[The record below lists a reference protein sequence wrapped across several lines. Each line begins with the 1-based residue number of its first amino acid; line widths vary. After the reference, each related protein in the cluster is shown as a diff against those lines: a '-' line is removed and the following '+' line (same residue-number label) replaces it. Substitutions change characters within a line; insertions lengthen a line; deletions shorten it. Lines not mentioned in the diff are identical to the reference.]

1 MFEPFG
7 LVGGLSVGIP
17 AVQVIDEYGNFISNV
32 ATAGNVSANIVT
44 ANAFKFA
51 NGANF
56 TTQAAGSNTQVQYN
70 NNNNFAGD
78 ANFTFDSTQALL
90 TISNISVTG
99 FTTLGDIS
107 TVSILGGNNGYF
119 LQTDGAG
126 ALTWAPAGNGSG
138 GNGTPG
144 GANTQVQYN
153 KEGDF
158 GGDASFTYNDTTNT
172 LSAQNINATTFT
184 GNLVGN
190 ATRAGTVTSPAQP
203 NITSVGTLAN
213 LSVAG
218 NIRGANANLGNT
230 VVANYFVG
238 NFYGS
243 ANTAN
248 TVTDNAQPNITSVG
262 TLVDLTVSGNTD
274 LNILSVGQITT
285 DLIPYDNISYDI
297 GNLTNRWKDLY
308 LSGNTIYLGDSTITS
323 TANGISI
330 NGGNGYVVAKNL
342 SEIPA
347 ANIVGQVANALVAGT
362 VYVNAQPNITSVGTL
377 TELAVS
383 GNITAGNSVSAN
395 YFIGRLYGA
404 ANTAITVTG
413 NAQPN
418 ITSVGP
424 LSTLGVVGNIT
435 GGNANLGNLVVAN
448 YFSGD
453 GGYLSNLQ
461 VSTANVG
468 NANYAAYAGN
478 VTISGQSN
486 ITTVGN
492 LTNLTVVGNSNL
504 GNVATANLF
513 VGNVQGYATTV
524 TGNAQPNINSVGT
537 LTALAVTGNIT
548 GGNANLGNAVSA
560 NFFIGDGGHLSN
572 LQISNASVSNANY
585 AAYAGNVTIAGQSNI
600 TTVGNLTNL
609 TVVGNSNLGNVAT
622 ANLFVGNL
630 TGYANA
636 VTDNAQPNITSV
648 GTLITLGVTGNITAG
663 NVAGGN
669 LVSANYLS
677 GTLTTAAQANITTV
691 GTLNGLSVNGNL
703 VASNITA
710 NTGVISGNGSGLTN
724 LNGANVTGV
733 VANANYA
740 VWSNYSAFAGFVT
753 TNAQPNISSVGK
765 LVTLEVTG
773 NIYVDTNS
781 FLGNLAYANYFI
793 GDGSRL
799 SNLNGG
805 NIGNVANANYS
816 IFSGHANTAN
826 TVTDNAQPN
835 ITSTGTLISLNVS
848 GNANFTGNLRSSGN
862 LRAYGNINFGGS
874 PNIYIGD
881 VSNLHIAGGFA
892 NYVLTTNGSGNLSW
906 TSSGALGL
914 SPGGPN
920 TALQYNANGIFG
932 GSAAL
937 EFDETSNTLTLA
949 GNFVSDAL
957 QMGVGPNAF
966 FTSSVFS
973 ATTMSMV
980 PNQVLWSVPVTDI
993 SGVEFVIIAT
1003 DADNSARQTCK
1014 IFASCYGSTVVYNE
1028 YAGLSINNGVGSFEV
1043 DYDSGT
1049 DSLRLMVTPDN
1060 INLAVY
1066 KILITQY
1073 AP

>member
-1 MFEPFG
+1 
-7 LVGGLSVGIP
+7 
-17 AVQVIDEYGNFISNV
+17 
-32 ATAGNVSANIVT
+32 
-44 ANAFKFA
+44 
-51 NGANF
+51 
-56 TTQAAGSNTQVQYN
+56 
-70 NNNNFAGD
+70 
-78 ANFTFDSTQALL
+78 
-90 TISNISVTG
+90 
-99 FTTLGDIS
+99 
-107 TVSILGGNNGYF
+107 
-119 LQTDGAG
+119 
-126 ALTWAPAGNGSG
+126 
-138 GNGTPG
+138 
-144 GANTQVQYN
+144 
-153 KEGDF
+153 
-158 GGDASFTYNDTTNT
+158 
-172 LSAQNINATTFT
+172 
-184 GNLVGN
+184 
-190 ATRAGTVTSPAQP
+190 
-203 NITSVGTLAN
+203 
-213 LSVAG
+213 
-218 NIRGANANLGNT
+218 
-230 VVANYFVG
+230 
-238 NFYGS
+238 
-243 ANTAN
+243 
-248 TVTDNAQPNITSVG
+248 
-262 TLVDLTVSGNTD
+262 
-274 LNILSVGQITT
+274 
-285 DLIPYDNISYDI
+285 
-297 GNLTNRWKDLY
+297 
-308 LSGNTIYLGDSTITS
+308 
-323 TANGISI
+323 
-330 NGGNGYVVAKNL
+330 
-342 SEIPA
+342 
-347 ANIVGQVANALVAGT
+347 
-362 VYVNAQPNITSVGTL
+362 
-377 TELAVS
+377 
-383 GNITAGNSVSAN
+383 
-395 YFIGRLYGA
+395 
-404 ANTAITVTG
+404 
-413 NAQPN
+413 
-418 ITSVGP
+418 
-424 LSTLGVVGNIT
+424 
-435 GGNANLGNLVVAN
+435 
-448 YFSGD
+448 
-453 GGYLSNLQ
+453 
-461 VSTANVG
+461 
-468 NANYAAYAGN
+468 
-478 VTISGQSN
+478 
-486 ITTVGN
+486 
-492 LTNLTVVGNSNL
+492 
-504 GNVATANLF
+504 
-513 VGNVQGYATTV
+513 
-524 TGNAQPNINSVGT
+524 
-537 LTALAVTGNIT
+537 
-548 GGNANLGNAVSA
+548 
-560 NFFIGDGGHLSN
+560 
-572 LQISNASVSNANY
+572 
-585 AAYAGNVTIAGQSNI
+585 
-600 TTVGNLTNL
+600 L